1 MGEAPLSGANLQ
13 CHRLIRFFN
22 VTHLGRIMTGVVK
35 AVLGSALLLGGS
47 LFASEAAF
55 GASTPAN
62 GAIKVFVVPSGNG
75 GGGPVVITGVIGD
88 YGGSTN
94 ANASGK
100 PQKKGGYELLLL
112 KKGTILVNGSQFNKA
127 TKNAQPTDFNQTTC
141 SGTVV
146 ASAPAPIVSGTK
158 AYSGITGSLTLTA
171 TFAFVGPF
179 YTSGSK
185 KGQCNTSNNGP
196 NPPGI
201 FASITGTGTVSFG

>member
-1 MGEAPLSGANLQ
+1 
-13 CHRLIRFFN
+13 
-22 VTHLGRIMTGVVK
+22 MTRVVK
-35 AVLGSALLLGGS
+35 AALVLSVLLGG
-47 LFASEAAF
+47 LFVGGEAAL
-55 GASTPAN
+55 GASPSSGT
-62 GAIKVFVVPSGNG
+62 IKVFVTPNGSGN
-75 GGGPVVITGVIGD
+75 GGPVVITGVIGD
-88 YGGSTN
+88 YGGSAN

-127 TKNAQPTDFNQTTC
+127 TNNAQPTDFNQTTC

-158 AYSGITGSLTLTA
+158 AYTGITGSLTLTA

-201 FASITGTGTVSFG
+201 FATITGTGTVSFG